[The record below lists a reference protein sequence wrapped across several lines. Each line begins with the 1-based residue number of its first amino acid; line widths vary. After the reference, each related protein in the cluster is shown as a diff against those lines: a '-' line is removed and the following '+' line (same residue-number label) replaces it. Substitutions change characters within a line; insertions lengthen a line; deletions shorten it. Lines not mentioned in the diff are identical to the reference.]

1 MDNLRL
7 ILLVIGCLL
16 LLGIYLWDVF
26 FRSESRKNSGMLDAV
41 DDFPGPGIGAAG
53 DSTADQPG
61 HAPATESADLGS
73 LLAKSRDAR
82 LGSNERPAV
91 PLSPGVK
98 TDRAGVDVGPL
109 PVRGE
114 SAAGGAVAGDEPQN
128 HVNSETL
135 LILYI
140 VSRDDTGF
148 NGVSISKAAAEAGM
162 AYGHMNIFHHFGSGK
177 LHSAQPLFSMANRY
191 EPGAFDQAEMAELQT
206 KGVAVFMYAPAA
218 LDPVPVFELF
228 LDTTR
233 SMARALGGDILTA
246 DSQPLTTEAISAL
259 RDRAVSASGKSL
271 N

>member
-26 FRSESRKNSGMLDAV
+26 FRPESRKNSAMLDAV

-82 LGSNERPAV
+82 LGGNERPAV
-91 PLSPGVK
+91 PLSPGAK

-109 PVRGE
+109 PVREEAATGA
-114 SAAGGAVAGDEPQN
+114 AAGDGPQN

-162 AYGHMNIFHHFGSGK
+162 VYGHMNIFHHFGSGK

-218 LDPVPVFELF
+218 LDPAAVFELF

-246 DSQPLTTEAISAL
+246 DSQPLTTEVISAL
-259 RDRAVSASGKSL
+259 RDRAVSASGKPL